1 MEIIEKEDK
10 FLAGEFEGNIFIKLI
25 GNSTMRNSK
34 TLEEYLNKILTGEKK
49 DIILDFEECNYMDST
64 MLGLIAKIALKI
76 KKIWLQEIIAINL
89 DNSILMSIK
98 STGIDKLLNLIE
110 KNVIN
115 KKDSEELEELENQDF
130 DSKEEKTQHILE
142 SHKTLVNLNEE
153 NKLIFQNVV
162 NLLEKEIE
170 K

>member
-89 DNSILMSIK
+89 DNSTLMSIK

-110 KNVIN
+110 SDNIN
-115 KKDSEELEELENQDF
+115 KKDSEELEELENKDF

-162 NLLEKEIE
+162 NLLEKEME

>member
-89 DNSILMSIK
+89 DNS
-98 STGIDKLLNLIE
+98 
-110 KNVIN
+110 
-115 KKDSEELEELENQDF
+115 
-130 DSKEEKTQHILE
+130 
-142 SHKTLVNLNEE
+142 
-153 NKLIFQNVV
+153 
-162 NLLEKEIE
+162 
-170 K
+170 

>member
-76 KKIWLQEIIAINL
+76 KKIWQQEIIAINL

-115 KKDSEELEELENQDF
+115 KKDSEELEELENKDF

-162 NLLEKEIE
+162 NLLEKEME

>member
-89 DNSILMSIK
+89 DNSTLMSIK

-110 KNVIN
+110 SDNIN
-115 KKDSEELEELENQDF
+115 KKDSEELEELENKDF

>member
-115 KKDSEELEELENQDF
+115 KKDSEELEELENKDF

-162 NLLEKEIE
+162 NLLEKEME